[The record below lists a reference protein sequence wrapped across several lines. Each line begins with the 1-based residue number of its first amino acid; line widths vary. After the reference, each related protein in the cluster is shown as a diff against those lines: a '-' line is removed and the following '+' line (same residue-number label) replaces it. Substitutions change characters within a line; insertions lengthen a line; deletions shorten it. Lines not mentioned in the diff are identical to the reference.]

1 DDRRLRLAP
10 AWHHRSRRRF
20 PRSVAR
26 TPARRSGQG
35 SAKADHY
42 PWPRIGQD
50 AGSTEFHP
58 IQEVL
63 SPAEFVRSS
72 LVERLSATPD
82 SIRRSVAF
90 ARASASSRSRSPA
103 KGCMIASEST
113 LLVARVTSAT
123 VTCHP
128 LSVCSIVPDK
138 PRASRFNLAPATV
151 GFCTLA
157 AEEAGEAE
165 AGVRFCDSLAAPV
178 KQTLCAREFAL
189 ARLTPV
195 SHRLS
200 SYGQV
205 KPARRRRGHTC

>member
-1 DDRRLRLAP
+1 VRIVVYG
-10 AWHHRSRRRF
+10 
-20 PRSVAR
+20 SVQPGNTDLEAVFHGSVGR
-26 TPARRSGQG
+26 TPARRSGQV

-50 AGSTEFHP
+50 AGPTEFHP

-63 SPAEFVRSS
+63 SPAECVRSS
-72 LVERLSATPD
+72 LLVRLSATPD

-90 ARASASSRSRSPA
+90 ARASASSRSRSPPKA
-103 KGCMIASEST
+103 SMIASEST

-128 LSVCSIVPDK
+128 LPVCSIVQDK
-138 PRASRFNLAPATV
+138 PRASRFNFAPATV

-165 AGVRFCDSLAAPV
+165 AGGRFRDFPPR
-178 KQTLCAREFAL
+178 Q
-189 ARLTPV
+189 
-195 SHRLS
+195 
-200 SYGQV
+200 
-205 KPARRRRGHTC
+205 